1 MKSHFNLKSL
11 AFYGVAIGS
20 VLLLFNVVTAYGE
33 RNLKAPASINGRYR
47 LSFAEKLPTCSKS
60 DPLLLNIEQSG
71 VYVNASL
78 LPPQT
83 NAQMTT
89 SAEEKHTLTGL
100 LKDQQLSL
108 SGSVPQATVCAQ
120 AEASGF
126 TAVAIKGRV
135 DGVAIAGQLSLHSAS
150 KTAEFTA
157 QREDPVQPSQNS
169 TSH

>member
-11 AFYGVAIGS
+11 AFYSVAIAS

-33 RNLKAPASINGRYR
+33 RNLKAPTSINGRYR
-47 LSFAEKLPTCSKS
+47 LSFAEKVPSCSKS
-60 DPLLLNIEQSG
+60 DPLLLTIEQSG

-89 SAEEKHTLTGL
+89 FAEEKHTLTGL
-100 LKDQQLSL
+100 LKEQQLSL
-108 SGSVPQATVCAQ
+108 SGSVPQTVACDQ
-120 AEASGF
+120 SEASGF

-135 DGVAIAGQLSLHSAS
+135 DGVAIAGQLTLHSAS
-150 KTAEFTA
+150 ETVEFTA

>member
-33 RNLKAPASINGRYR
+33 SNLKAPASIKGRYR
-47 LSFAEKLPTCSKS
+47 LSFAKKLPSCSKS
-60 DPLLLNIEQSG
+60 DPLLLTIEQSG

-89 SAEEKHTLTGL
+89 SAEEKDTLTGL
-100 LKDQQLSL
+100 LKERQLSL

-135 DGVAIAGQLSLHSAS
+135 AGEVIAGQLSLHSAS
-150 KTAEFTA
+150 ETAEFSA
-157 QREDPVQPSQNS
+157 QREDPVQPSENS

>member
-47 LSFAEKLPTCSKS
+47 LSFAEKLLSCAKL

-89 SAEEKHTLTGL
+89 STEEKHTLTGL
-100 LKDQQLSL
+100 LKERQLSL
-108 SGSVPQATVCAQ
+108 SGSVPQATVCDQ

-135 DGVAIAGQLSLHSAS
+135 DGVAIAGQLTLHSAS
-150 KTAEFTA
+150 QTTEFTA
-157 QREDPVQPSQNS
+157 QREDRVQPSENS
-169 TSH
+169 TNH